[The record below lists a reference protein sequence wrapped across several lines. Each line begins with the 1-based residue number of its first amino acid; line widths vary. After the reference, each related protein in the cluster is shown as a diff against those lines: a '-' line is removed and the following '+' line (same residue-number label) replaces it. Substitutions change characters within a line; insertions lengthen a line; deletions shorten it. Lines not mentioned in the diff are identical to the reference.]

1 MMAMTAVP
9 TVDDFRRISTS
20 QCSLISKG
28 GLSSMLERLQRNP
41 SWWRRRTALEK
52 VLTLVSI
59 VCAIAVLAL
68 LISLISVLLS
78 DRIQEPD
85 NGSSQS
91 PQALTGSRRG
101 KNMRVNSNDSK
112 DGSDLCLSPGCIH
125 SASKAL
131 DQMDTSVE
139 PCDDFYNYACGNFLK
154 ETNIPDEKVSVNT
167 FSVIGDRLQEQLR
180 SLVSDD
186 IDENEATPFKLA
198 KNMYKLC
205 MNKTRIEEK
214 GIKPLLDILDS
225 LGGWPVLSGDNWN
238 ADSSWSWTKS
248 VKDFRLKG
256 YSTDYFFDFSVGTD
270 LKNSTRRIIDTD
282 QAALGI
288 SREYLVKG
296 MENPIV
302 SAYYSYMV
310 DMAVL
315 FGAEE
320 ERAKRELMDSLNFEI
335 ALANISLPNEKRRNA
350 TALYNPMTV
359 KDFQHKYPY
368 TDWVEYFNVILKD
381 TDIVID
387 ENEVIIVSVPSFME
401 QLGPLLQNTPKRTMA
416 NYVMW
421 RVSGFSSF
429 FLTEKLRKRQLQYS
443 TALSGK
449 QEQEPRWKEC
459 VDITSG
465 SLPISVGALYIRKY
479 FKEDSK
485 RAALD
490 MVDGIKS
497 VFVDIL
503 KKVDWMDEI
512 TRKSALDKVDSM
524 VTHIGYPDEL
534 MDDNK
539 IADYYKD
546 LKFKPEDNY
555 LNTILYMNQFGTT
568 KAFKKLRQ
576 AVNKTDW
583 ITHSRP
589 AVVNAFYSSIE
600 NSIQFPAG
608 ILQGQ
613 FFSYDRPKYMN
624 YGAIGF
630 VIGHEITHG
639 FDDQGRQFDKNGN
652 LVDWWQSDTKK
663 AYLEKARCIIE
674 QYGNY
679 TEPNVKLNLN
689 GINTQGENIADNG
702 GIKEAYYAYKKWTE
716 KHGPES
722 RLPGLDLTPEQMFW
736 LSAAQTWCSVYRPET
751 MKMRI
756 TTGVHSPGQFRVL
769 GPMSNMVEFAKD
781 FNCPVGSPM
790 NPAQKCEVW

>member
-1 MMAMTAVP
+1 MTSTTMQ
-9 TVDDFRRISTS
+9 TVI
-20 QCSLISKG
+20 K
-28 GLSSMLERLQRNP
+28 NP

-270 LKNSTRRIIDTD
+270 LKNSTRRIIDHANAHTTPPIAWQRSLHTD

>member
-1 MMAMTAVP
+1 MTSTTMQ
-9 TVDDFRRISTS
+9 TVI
-20 QCSLISKG
+20 K
-28 GLSSMLERLQRNP
+28 NP

-52 VLTLVSI
+52 VLTLISI
-59 VCAIAVLAL
+59 VCGVAVVAL
-68 LISLISVLLS
+68 IISLLTVVLT
-78 DRIQEPD
+78 DRIQNE
-85 NGSSQS
+85 SSPSSAQ
-91 PQALTGSRRG
+91 PLTGGRRG
-101 KNMRVNSNDSK
+101 KALSTHPNAYNDVADK
-112 DGSDLCLSPGCIH
+112 NCDNVCLTPGCIQ

-131 DQMDTSVE
+131 EQMDPEVE
-139 PCDDFYNYACGNFLK
+139 PCDDFYNYACGKFVK
-154 ETNIPDEKVSVNT
+154 ETIIPDEKVSVNT
-167 FSVIGDRLQEQLR
+167 FSVIGDLLQQQLR
-180 SLVSDD
+180 SLVSDEIND
-186 IDENEATPFKLA
+186 SEATPFKLA
-198 KNMYKLC
+198 KNLYKLC
-205 MNKTRIEEK
+205 MNKTRIEDK
-214 GIKPLLDILDS
+214 GIKPLLDILDT
-225 LGGWPVLSGDNWN
+225 LGGWPVLKGDSWDL
-238 ADSSWSWTKS
+238 DSSWSWVKS
-248 VKDFRLKG
+248 VKDFRKHG
-256 YSTDYFFDFSVGTD
+256 YSTDYFFDFSIGSD

-282 QAALGI
+282 QALLSI

-302 SAYYSYMV
+302 SAYYNYMV

-315 FGAEE
+315 LGAEE
-320 ERAKRELMDSLNFEI
+320 ARAKRELLDSLNFEM

-359 KDFQHKYPY
+359 KEFQQRYPY
-368 TDWVEYFNVILKD
+368 TDWLEYFNAILKD
-381 TDIVID
+381 TGIAID
-387 ENEVIIVSVPSFME
+387 ENEVIIVSVPTFME
-401 QLGPLLQNTPKRTMA
+401 ELGPLLQNTPKRVMA

-421 RVSGFSSF
+421 RISGFSSL
-429 FLTEKLRKRQLQYS
+429 FLTEKLRKRQLQYT

-459 VDITSG
+459 VELTAS

-479 FKEDSK
+479 FREDSK

-490 MVDGIKS
+490 MVNDIKA

-503 KKVDWMDEI
+503 KKVDWMDEV
-512 TRKSALDKVDSM
+512 TRESALEKVSTM
-524 VTHIGYPDEL
+524 ATHIGYPDEL
-534 MDDNK
+534 MSDGK
-539 IADYYKD
+539 IAEYYKD
-546 LKFKPEDNY
+546 LEFQPDSNY

-568 KAFKKLRQ
+568 KAFKKLRLP
-576 AVNKTDW
+576 VNKTDW

-589 AVVNAFYSSIE
+589 AIVNAFYSSIE

-652 LVDWWQSDTKK
+652 LVDWWQADTKK

-674 QYGNY
+674 QYGNF

-702 GIKEAYYAYKKWTE
+702 GIKEAYYAYRKWAE
-716 KHGPES
+716 KHGPEP
-722 RLPGLDLTPEQMFW
+722 RLPGLNLSPEQLFW

-769 GPMSNMVEFAKD
+769 GPMSNMHEFAKD

-790 NPAQKCEVW
+790 NPEHKCEVW

>member
-1 MMAMTAVP
+1 M
-9 TVDDFRRISTS
+9 
-20 QCSLISKG
+20 Q
-28 GLSSMLERLQRNP
+28 
-41 SWWRRRTALEK
+41 
-52 VLTLVSI
+52 
-59 VCAIAVLAL
+59 
-68 LISLISVLLS
+68 
-78 DRIQEPD
+78 
-85 NGSSQS
+85 
-91 PQALTGSRRG
+91 
-101 KNMRVNSNDSK
+101 
-112 DGSDLCLSPGCIH
+112 
-125 SASKAL
+125 
-131 DQMDTSVE
+131 
-139 PCDDFYNYACGNFLK
+139 
-154 ETNIPDEKVSVNT
+154 
-167 FSVIGDRLQEQLR
+167 
-180 SLVSDD
+180 
-186 IDENEATPFKLA
+186 
-198 KNMYKLC
+198 
-205 MNKTRIEEK
+205 
-214 GIKPLLDILDS
+214 
-225 LGGWPVLSGDNWN
+225 
-238 ADSSWSWTKS
+238 
-248 VKDFRLKG
+248 
-256 YSTDYFFDFSVGTD
+256 
-270 LKNSTRRIIDTD
+270 TD

-296 MENPIV
+296 MDNAIV

-315 FGAEE
+315 LGADE

-359 KDFQHKYPY
+359 KDFQHKFPY

-381 TDIVID
+381 TGIEID
-387 ENEVIIVSVPSFME
+387 ENEVIIVSVPTFME

-421 RVSGFSSF
+421 RISGFSSF
-429 FLTEKLRKRQLQYS
+429 FLTENLRKRQLQYS

-490 MVDGIKS
+490 MVNGIKS

-534 MDDNK
+534 MDNNK

-546 LKFKPEDNY
+546 LKFQPEDNY

-600 NSIQFPAG
+600 NSI
-608 ILQGQ
+608 
-613 FFSYDRPKYMN
+613 RKYFKVN
-624 YGAIGF
+624 F
-630 VIGHEITHG
+630 
-639 FDDQGRQFDKNGN
+639 
-652 LVDWWQSDTKK
+652 
-663 AYLEKARCIIE
+663 
-674 QYGNY
+674 
-679 TEPNVKLNLN
+679 
-689 GINTQGENIADNG
+689 
-702 GIKEAYYAYKKWTE
+702 
-716 KHGPES
+716 
-722 RLPGLDLTPEQMFW
+722 
-736 LSAAQTWCSVYRPET
+736 CSVEILLIPHSLYRVPG
-751 MKMRI
+751 RYSAGSI
-756 TTGVHSPGQFRVL
+756 LLIRTTKVHELWSNWFRYWSRDYARFRRPGTTVRQERKPCRLVAIRYQEGIPGE
-769 GPMSNMVEFAKD
+769 GPLHHRTIR
-781 FNCPVGSPM
+781 
-790 NPAQKCEVW
+790 QLH

>member
-1 MMAMTAVP
+1 MEVLHPVNSSQQLLVSTE
-9 TVDDFRRISTS
+9 DICFRF
-20 QCSLISKG
+20 
-28 GLSSMLERLQRNP
+28 ERSPKNP

-52 VLTLVSI
+52 ALTLVSI
-59 VCAIAVLAL
+59 VCGIAVVAL
-68 LISLISVLLS
+68 LVSLLSVLLS

-85 NGSSQS
+85 NNGSSQS
-91 PQALTGSRRG
+91 PLALTGSSRRG
-101 KNMRVNSNDSK
+101 KKLFSGDVK
-112 DGSDLCLSPGCIH
+112 GSDNLCLTPGCIH

-139 PCDDFYNYACGNFLK
+139 PCDDFYNYACGKFVQ

-180 SLVSDD
+180 SLVSEE
-186 IDENEATPFKLA
+186 IGENEGTPFKLA
-198 KNMYKLC
+198 KNLFKLC

-214 GIKPLLDILDS
+214 GIQPLLDILDR
-225 LGGWPVLSGDNWN
+225 LGGWPVLKGDSWN
-238 ADSSWSWTKS
+238 QDSSWTWVKS
-248 VKDFRLKG
+248 VKDFREQG

-296 MENPIV
+296 FDSPIV

-315 FGAEE
+315 LGADE
-320 ERAKRELMDSLNFEI
+320 ERAKRELKDSLNFEI

-350 TALYNPMTV
+350 TALYNPMSV

-368 TDWVEYFNVILKD
+368 TNWVEYFNVILKD
-381 TDIVID
+381 TGIAID
-387 ENEVIIVSVPSFME
+387 ENEVIIVSVPAFME

-421 RVSGFSSF
+421 RISGFSSF

-465 SLPISVGALYIRKY
+465 SLPISVGSLYIRKY
-479 FKEDSK
+479 FREESK

-490 MVDGIKS
+490 MVNDIKA
-497 VFVDIL
+497 VFVGIL

-512 TRKSALDKVDSM
+512 TRKSALEKVDSM

-534 MDDNK
+534 MDNTK
-539 IADYYKD
+539 IAEYYKD
-546 LKFKPEDNY
+546 LQFKPEDNY

-576 AVNKTDW
+576 PVNKTDW

-613 FFSYDRPKYMN
+613 FFSYERPKYMN

-652 LVDWWQSDTKK
+652 LVDWWQEDTKT

-674 QYGNY
+674 QYGNF

-702 GIKEAYYAYKKWTE
+702 GIKEAYYAYRKWAE
-716 KHGPES
+716 KNGPEP
-722 RLPGLDLTPEQMFW
+722 RLPGLDLSPEQMFW

-781 FNCPVGSPM
+781 FNCPAGSPM
-790 NPAQKCEVW
+790 NPTQKCEVW

>member
-1 MMAMTAVP
+1 ME
-9 TVDDFRRISTS
+9 SS
-20 QCSLISKG
+20 QHIANSRSSLISDNG
-28 GLSSMLERLQRNP
+28 IALMFDRLPKNP

-52 VLTLVSI
+52 VLTLISV
-59 VCAIAVLAL
+59 VCAIAVVAL
-68 LISLISVLLS
+68 LVSLLTVLFA
-78 DRIQEPD
+78 DRMNKSD
-85 NGSSQS
+85 NGTSHS

-101 KNMRVNSNDSK
+101 KTIKFGSNEAKEAD
-112 DGSDLCLSPGCIH
+112 DLCLTPGCIH

-131 DQMDTSVE
+131 EQMDSNVE
-139 PCDDFYNYACGNFLK
+139 PCDDFYNYACGRMVK

-180 SLVSDD
+180 SLVSEE
-186 IDENEATPFKLA
+186 IGENEGTPFKLA
-198 KNMYKLC
+198 KNLFKLC

-214 GIKPLLDILDS
+214 GTKPLLDILDI
-225 LGGWPVLSGDNWN
+225 LGGWPVLKGDMWDT
-238 ADSSWSWTKS
+238 DSSWSWVKS
-248 VKDFRLKG
+248 VKDFRQQG

-296 MENPIV
+296 FESPIV

-315 FGAEE
+315 LGAEE
-320 ERAKRELMDSLNFEI
+320 SRAKRELLDSLNFEI

-350 TALYNPMTV
+350 TALYNPMSV
-359 KDFQHKYPY
+359 KEFQLKYPY
-368 TDWVEYFNVILKD
+368 TDWVKYFNVILKD
-381 TDIVID
+381 TGIEID

-401 QLGPLLQNTPKRTMA
+401 QLGPLLRNTPKRTMA

-421 RVSGFSSF
+421 RISGFSSF

-490 MVDGIKS
+490 MVNDIKAI
-497 VFVDIL
+497 FVNIL
-503 KKVDWMDEI
+503 EKVEWMDEV
-512 TRKSALDKVDSM
+512 TRKSALEKVGSM

-534 MDDNK
+534 MDDKK
-539 IADYYKD
+539 IAEYYED
-546 LKFKPEDNY
+546 LQFKPEDNY

-576 AVNKTDW
+576 SVNKTDW

-652 LVDWWQSDTKK
+652 LVDWWQADTKK

-702 GIKEAYYAYKKWTE
+702 GIKEAYYAYRKWAE
-716 KHGPES
+716 KNGPEP
-722 RLPGLDLTPEQMFW
+722 RLPGLDMTPEQMFW

-769 GPMSNMVEFAKD
+769 GPMSNMVEFSKD
-781 FNCPVGSPM
+781 FNCPSGSPM
-790 NPAQKCEVW
+790 NPEQKCEVW

>member
-1 MMAMTAVP
+1 METL
-9 TVDDFRRISTS
+9 RRISTS
-20 QCSLISKG
+20 RNSLISTDAI
-28 GLSSMLERLQRNP
+28 SFIFERKPKNP
-41 SWWRRRTALEK
+41 GWWRRRTALEK
-52 VLTLVSI
+52 VLTLISI
-59 VCAIAVLAL
+59 VCGIAVVAL
-68 LISLISVLLS
+68 LISLLSVLLS
-78 DRIQEPD
+78 DQTNESAS
-85 NGSSQS
+85 GSSQS
-91 PQALTGSRRG
+91 PQALTSFRRG
-101 KNMRVNSNDSK
+101 KNIKFGSNDAK
-112 DGSDLCLSPGCIH
+112 GSDFLCLSPGCIH

-131 DQMDTSVE
+131 EQMDSSVE
-139 PCDDFYNYACGNFLK
+139 PCDDFYNYACGKFLK
-154 ETNIPDEKVSVNT
+154 NTNIPDEKVSVNT

-180 SLVSDD
+180 SLVSEE
-186 IDENEATPFKLA
+186 IGETEATPFKLA
-198 KNMYKLC
+198 KNLFKLC

-214 GIKPLLDILDS
+214 GIKPLLDILES
-225 LGGWPVLSGDNWN
+225 LGGWPVLKGDQWDQ
-238 ADSSWSWTKS
+238 DSSWTWVKS
-248 VKDFRLKG
+248 VGDFRQQG

-296 MENPIV
+296 MDSPIV

-315 FGAEE
+315 LGAEE
-320 ERAKRELMDSLNFEI
+320 ERAKRELLDSLNFEI

-359 KDFQHKYPY
+359 KEFQLKYPY
-368 TDWVEYFNVILKD
+368 TDWVKYFNVILKD
-381 TDIVID
+381 TGIAID
-387 ENEVIIVSVPSFME
+387 ENEVIIVSVPTFME

-421 RVSGFSSF
+421 RISGFSSF
-429 FLTEKLRKRQLQYS
+429 FLTEKLRKRQLQYT

-459 VDITSG
+459 VDITAG
-465 SLPISVGALYIRKY
+465 SLPISVGAQYIRKY
-479 FKEDSK
+479 FQEKSK
-485 RAALD
+485 RTALD
-490 MVDGIKS
+490 MVNDIKA

-503 KKVDWMDEI
+503 KKVDWMDEV
-512 TRKSALDKVDSM
+512 TRQSALEKVASM

-546 LKFKPEDNY
+546 LQFKKEDDY
-555 LNTILYMNQFGTT
+555 LTTILYMNQFGTT
-568 KAFKKLRQ
+568 KAFRKLRLP
-576 AVNKTDW
+576 VNKTDW

-652 LVDWWQSDTKK
+652 LIEWWQPDTKK

-702 GIKEAYYAYKKWTE
+702 GIKEAYYAYKRWSE
-716 KHGPES
+716 KNGPEP
-722 RLPGLDLTPEQMFW
+722 RLPGLDMTPEQMFW

-769 GPMSNMVEFAKD
+769 GPMSNMIEFSKD
-781 FNCPVGSPM
+781 FNCPTGSPM
-790 NPAQKCEVW
+790 NPVQKCEVW

>member
-1 MMAMTAVP
+1 MTSTTMQ
-9 TVDDFRRISTS
+9 TVI
-20 QCSLISKG
+20 K
-28 GLSSMLERLQRNP
+28 NP

-52 VLTLVSI
+52 VLTLISI
-59 VCAIAVLAL
+59 VCGVAVVAL
-68 LISLISVLLS
+68 IISLLTVVLT
-78 DRIQEPD
+78 DRIQNE
-85 NGSSQS
+85 SSPSSAQ
-91 PQALTGSRRG
+91 PLTGGRRG
-101 KNMRVNSNDSK
+101 KALSTHPNAYNDVADK
-112 DGSDLCLSPGCIH
+112 NCDNVCLTPGCIQ

-131 DQMDTSVE
+131 EQMDQEVE
-139 PCDDFYNYACGNFLK
+139 PCDDFYNYACGKFVK
-154 ETNIPDEKVSVNT
+154 ETIIPDEKVSVNT
-167 FSVIGDRLQEQLR
+167 FSVIGDLLQQQLR
-180 SLVSDD
+180 SLVSDEIND
-186 IDENEATPFKLA
+186 SEATPFKLA
-198 KNMYKLC
+198 KNLYKLC
-205 MNKTRIEEK
+205 MNKTRIEDK
-214 GIKPLLDILDS
+214 GIKPLLDILDT
-225 LGGWPVLSGDNWN
+225 LGGWPVLKGDSWDL
-238 ADSSWSWTKS
+238 DSSWSWVKS
-248 VKDFRLKG
+248 VKDFRKHG
-256 YSTDYFFDFSVGTD
+256 YSTDYFFDFSIGSD

-282 QAALGI
+282 QALLSV

-302 SAYYSYMV
+302 SAYYNYMV

-315 FGAEE
+315 LGAEE
-320 ERAKRELMDSLNFEI
+320 ARAKRELLDSLNFEM

-359 KDFQHKYPY
+359 KEFQQRYPY
-368 TDWVEYFNVILKD
+368 TDWLEYFNAILKD
-381 TDIVID
+381 TNIAID

-401 QLGPLLQNTPKRTMA
+401 ELGPLLQNTPKRVMA

-421 RVSGFSSF
+421 RISGFSSI
-429 FLTEKLRKRQLQYS
+429 FLTEKLRKRQLQYT

-459 VDITSG
+459 VELTAG

-479 FKEDSK
+479 FREDSK

-490 MVDGIKS
+490 MVNDIKA

-503 KKVDWMDEI
+503 KKVDWMDEV
-512 TRKSALDKVDSM
+512 TRESALEKVSTM
-524 VTHIGYPDEL
+524 ATHIGYPDEL
-534 MDDNK
+534 MSDGK
-539 IADYYKD
+539 IAEYYKD
-546 LKFKPEDNY
+546 LEFQPDSNY

-576 AVNKTDW
+576 PVNKTDW

-589 AVVNAFYSSIE
+589 AIVNAFYSSIE

-652 LVDWWQSDTKK
+652 LVDWWQADTKK

-674 QYGNY
+674 QYGNF

-702 GIKEAYYAYKKWTE
+702 GIKEAYYAYRKWAE
-716 KHGPES
+716 KHGPEP
-722 RLPGLDLTPEQMFW
+722 RLPGLNLNPEQLFW

-769 GPMSNMVEFAKD
+769 GPMSNMHEFAKD

-790 NPAQKCEVW
+790 NPEHKCEVW

>member
-1 MMAMTAVP
+1 ME
-9 TVDDFRRISTS
+9 SS
-20 QCSLISKG
+20 QHIANSRSSLV
-28 GLSSMLERLQRNP
+28 SSDGIALMFNRLPKNP

-52 VLTLVSI
+52 VLTLISI
-59 VCAIAVLAL
+59 VCAIAVVAL
-68 LISLISVLLS
+68 LVSLLTVLLS
-78 DRIQEPD
+78 ERINKAD
-85 NGSSQS
+85 NGTSHS

-101 KNMRVNSNDSK
+101 KTIK
-112 DGSDLCLSPGCIH
+112 FGSSAGKETDDLCLTPGCIH

-131 DQMDTSVE
+131 EQMDSSVE
-139 PCDDFYNYACGNFLK
+139 PCDDFYNYACGRMVR

-180 SLVSDD
+180 SLVSEE
-186 IDENEATPFKLA
+186 IGENEGTPFKLA
-198 KNMYKLC
+198 KNLFKLC

-214 GIKPLLDILDS
+214 GTKPLLDILDT
-225 LGGWPVLSGDNWN
+225 LGGWPVLKGDQWDS
-238 ADSSWSWTKS
+238 DSSWSWVKS
-248 VKDFRLKG
+248 VKDFRQQG

-296 MENPIV
+296 FESPIV

-315 FGAEE
+315 LGAEE
-320 ERAKRELMDSLNFEI
+320 SRAKRELLDSLNFEI

-359 KDFQHKYPY
+359 KEFQKKYPY
-368 TDWVEYFNVILKD
+368 TNWVDYFNAILKD
-381 TDIVID
+381 TGITID
-387 ENEVIIVSVPSFME
+387 ENEVIIVSVPNFME

-421 RVSGFSSF
+421 RISGFSSF

-479 FKEDSK
+479 FREDSK

-490 MVDGIKS
+490 MVNDIKAIFVGI
-497 VFVDIL
+497 L
-503 KKVDWMDEI
+503 QKVDWMDEV
-512 TRKSALDKVDSM
+512 TRKSALEKVGSM

-539 IADYYKD
+539 IAEYYED
-546 LKFKPEDNY
+546 LQFKPEDNY

-652 LVDWWQSDTKK
+652 LVDWWQTDTKT

-702 GIKEAYYAYKKWTE
+702 GIKEAYYAYRKWAE
-716 KHGPES
+716 KNGPEP
-722 RLPGLDLTPEQMFW
+722 RLPGLEMTPEQMFW

-769 GPMSNMVEFAKD
+769 GPMSNMVEFSKD
-781 FNCPVGSPM
+781 FNCPSGSPM
-790 NPAQKCEVW
+790 NPEQKCEVW